1 MFFQAQGICS
11 MSESQATCLFT
22 EGKVT
27 LPDQYQDRTVNVF
40 TLSGENAPAFNISRD
55 TLSAGEVL
63 QDYIDRQLALMDK
76 HLKGWKLSLRE
87 ATVLGGNVAKGECI
101 HASYL
106 RDSQRV
112 FQQQAVFNLTD
123 NHILVFTMTRAE
135 KIRDTDS
142 QCFQTLLASFTSN
155 TNN

>member
-1 MFFQAQGICS
+1 
-11 MSESQATCLFT
+11 MSENHATCLFT
-22 EGKVT
+22 EGQVT
-27 LPDQYQDRTVNVF
+27 LPDRYQDRTVNVF

-55 TLSAGEVL
+55 TLTDGEAL

-87 ATVLGGNVAKGECI
+87 AAALGQDTVQGECI

-106 RDSQRV
+106 RDNQRI
-112 FQQQAVFNLTD
+112 FQQQAVFNTAAK
-123 NHILVFTMTRAE
+123 HILVFTMTRTG

-142 QCFQTLLASFTSN
+142 QCFQALLASFRF
-155 TNN
+155 

>member
-1 MFFQAQGICS
+1 
-11 MSESQATCLFT
+11 MSESHAVCLFT
-22 EGKVT
+22 EGRIT

-40 TLSGENAPAFNISRD
+40 TLAGENAPAFNISRY
-55 TLSAGEVL
+55 TLSNGEAL
-63 QDYIDRQLALMDK
+63 PDYIDRQTALMNK

-87 ATVLGGNVAKGECI
+87 AAVLGENLIPGECL

-106 RDSQRV
+106 RDNRRI
-112 FQQQAVFNLTD
+112 FQQQAVFNTAD
-123 NHILVFTMTRAE
+123 NHILVFTMTRME

-142 QCFQTLLASFTSN
+142 QCFQALLASFRFN

>member
-1 MFFQAQGICS
+1 

-22 EGKVT
+22 EGQVT

-55 TLSAGEVL
+55 TLSDGEML

-76 HLKGWKLSLRE
+76 HLKGWKLSQRE
-87 ATVLGGNVAKGECI
+87 ATVLGENVAYGEYI

-106 RDSQRV
+106 RDNQRV
-112 FQQQAVFNLTD
+112 FQQQAVFNTAAE
-123 NHILVFTMTRAE
+123 HILVFTMTRVG
-135 KIRDTDS
+135 KITDTNS
-142 QCFQTLLASFTSN
+142 QCFQALLASFRFN

>member
-1 MFFQAQGICS
+1 
-11 MSESQATCLFT
+11 MSESHATCLFT
-22 EGKVT
+22 EGRIT

-55 TLSAGEVL
+55 TLNDGEAL
-63 QDYIDRQLALMDK
+63 PDYISRQLALMDK

-87 ATVLGGNVAKGECI
+87 AAVLGENFVHGECI

-106 RDSQRV
+106 RDNQRV
-112 FQQQAVFNLTD
+112 FQQQAVFNSAD
-123 NHILVFTMTRAE
+123 NHILVFTMTGVE

-142 QCFQTLLASFTSN
+142 QRFQALLASFQFN
-155 TNN
+155 T